1 MLQDVANALTIPG
14 LPDWTGLVLLVV
26 ALLVAL
32 AYALM
37 PFSVFGVKGRLDAIE
52 AQLDEIQTEIRTLA
66 LRLPEP
72 GRRRPPLEDDWTEPM
87 TPVRRAEPEP
97 PPPRATPPVPPPAA
111 WPDPPPRAPQGGGRA
126 EPRIEWP
133 KR

>member
-1 MLQDVANALTIPG
+1 VLQELARALTIPG
-14 LPDWTGLVLLVV
+14 LPDWSGLVVLVV
-26 ALLVAL
+26 ALLVVL

-72 GRRRPPLEDDWTEPM
+72 GRGRRPPVEDDWAEPM
-87 TPVRRAEPEP
+87 AAARRLEPDP
-97 PPPRATPPVPPPAA
+97 GARATPPVPPPPA
-111 WPDPPPRAPQGGGRA
+111 WPERGPGRA
-126 EPRIEWP
+126 EPRVDWP
-133 KR
+133 RDRR